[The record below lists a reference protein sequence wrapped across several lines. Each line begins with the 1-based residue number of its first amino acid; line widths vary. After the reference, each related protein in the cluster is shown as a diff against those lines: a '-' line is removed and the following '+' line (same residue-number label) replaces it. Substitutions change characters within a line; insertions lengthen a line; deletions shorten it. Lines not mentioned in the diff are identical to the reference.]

1 LVAVANGFLRVVYG
15 HSVAQTYIYLYSS
28 SYSWLSISVNNLLLI
43 ITFQTDKRAYQMKDE
58 EREAKPLHSLPES
71 LLIAFE

>member
-1 LVAVANGFLRVVYG
+1 
-15 HSVAQTYIYLYSS
+15 
-28 SYSWLSISVNNLLLI
+28 VNNLLLI
-43 ITFQTDKRAYQMKDE
+43 ITFQTDKRAYQMKDG